1 MKLSDLSPLMAR
13 RHDGGLSYDRL
24 RAAPELASL
33 AWPDD
38 VLEQFLFDHGDNAA
52 FVHDYGSIDLR
63 DVTWRL
69 EQIPAADCNTTP
81 TGASNAGCIESYAE
95 NPVHWVTVRP
105 PEVRRHWD
113 EYGTWLRPPL
123 LIDRH
128 LLAPGSSGLQV
139 LEGAEPASASCAAAS
154 ARNCTSPPST
164 RLGSGALKSALPNDL
179 TDVVPPTTEV
189 CRLSSGGD
197 GS

>member
-13 RHDGGLSYDRL
+13 RHDGGLSYDRFC
-24 RAAPELASL
+24 AAPELASL

-69 EQIPAADCNTTP
+69 EQIPAADFNTMP
-81 TGASNAGCIESYAE
+81 TGASDAGCIESYAE

-105 PEVRRHWD
+105 PDVGRHW
-113 EYGTWLRPPL
+113 EEHGTWLRPPL

-128 LLAPGSSGLQV
+128 LPAPGSSGLQV
-139 LEGAEPASASCAAAS
+139 LEG
-154 ARNCTSPPST
+154 RT
-164 RLGSGALKSALPNDL
+164 RVGVLRGRLREELHVAPEHQAWVGRPQ
-179 TDVVPPTTEV
+179 VGTTQQPH
-189 CRLSSGGD
+189 
-197 GS
+197 